1 MIALTQQNWKSSV
14 LDSSLPVLV
23 DFWGPGCSPCKSIEP
38 LLSEAARLYDGKV
51 RFGKV
56 DTSTQ
61 APIARSYQVRAIPTL
76 LLFDKGE
83 VVGNLVGLQSK
94 ANILGLLQKVV

>member
-1 MIALTQQNWKSSV
+1 MIELTQQNWTGAV
-14 LDSSLPVLV
+14 LESSLPVLV

-38 LLSEAARLYDGKV
+38 MLSEAARLYNGKI

-61 APIARSYQVRAIPTL
+61 ASIAHSYQVRAIPTL

-83 VVGNLVGLQSK
+83 VVGMLVGLQSK
-94 ANILGLLQKVV
+94 ANILSLLQKAV